1 MLFMIRSFAI
11 FVLIC
16 GLFVGCGS
24 DSGTDPVDQGSSD
37 GSGEVSDSNAT
48 DAVSD
53 SASDAG
59 GEVSADVQAEDT
71 SVQDTAQPSD
81 TTDAISP
88 EDAADASTDSGKP
101 TEDIQADSGATDEGA
116 ADIVVEPDTSTGTD
130 AGSGESLWLLSI
142 EPVTNIL
149 QKVDVATG
157 ALTDLCTI
165 DNNYQYP
172 SLTFSR
178 EGILFASNNTL
189 DQIDRIDP
197 CTCEVTELPPHGF
210 GFIPGITS
218 DYGTGLF
225 AVENFDDVLLS
236 MNGSSGQGVVIGE
249 FGFDFGTGGATWS
262 DESYAVFAIDGT
274 SDSLYSIDP
283 DTGVATLQAQ
293 LEADGIPVEFFTVGI
308 ELHPEDGVIYACT
321 GNTMSLTG
329 GPGAGGSSLYT
340 VDPLTGETTFVG
352 DLDQAGS
359 CTNLAAP
366 WLTVNC
372 PNWPE

>member
-1 MLFMIRSFAI
+1 LFA
-11 FVLIC
+11 VLILSC
-16 GLFVGCGS
+16 GLLAACGS
-24 DSGTDPVDQGSSD
+24 DSGTVPADEGAPDNGV
-37 GSGEVSDSNAT
+37 EVSDSTAS
-48 DAVSD
+48 DVASD
-53 SASDAG
+53 SASDG
-59 GEVSADVQAEDT
+59 S
-71 SVQDTAQPSD
+71 S
-81 TTDAISP
+81 
-88 EDAADASTDSGKP
+88 DASTDVSVDDGSNDDAQ
-101 TEDIQADSGATDEGA
+101 TEDVPQMPDTSDATSPADVEDASSDTGGALEDIASTEVETLDVVTDEGA
-116 ADIVVEPDTSTGTD
+116 PEPDTSADTGP
-130 AGSGESLWLLSI
+130 SEPLWLLSI

-149 QKVDVATG
+149 QRVDVETG

-165 DNNYQYP
+165 DNNNQYP

-236 MNGSSGQGVVIGE
+236 MNGSTGQGVVIGE

-283 DTGVATLQAQ
+283 ETGVATLQAQ
-293 LEADGIPVEFFTVGI
+293 LQIDGFPVDFYTVGI
-308 ELHPEDGVIYACT
+308 ELHPENGVLYACT
-321 GNTMSLTG
+321 GNTMFITG
-329 GPGAGGSSLYT
+329 ADDSSLYT
-340 VDPLTGETTFVG
+340 VDPLTGEATFIG
-352 DLDQAGS
+352 PLDQAGS

-366 WLTVNC
+366 WVTVDC